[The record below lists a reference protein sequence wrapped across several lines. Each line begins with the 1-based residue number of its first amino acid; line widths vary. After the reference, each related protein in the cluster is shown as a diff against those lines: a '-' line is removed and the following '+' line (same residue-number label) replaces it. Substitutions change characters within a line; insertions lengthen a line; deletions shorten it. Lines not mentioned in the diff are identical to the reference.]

1 MSVHY
6 TPQTKKRP
14 ESPTLAS
21 MSGGQ
26 ARGIRLLV
34 CNLPLLLLLLLL
46 VLQPWSDGGCLV
58 GLCLPAWAALTNS
71 LPALLFFCQRRRLSG
86 VPSRH
91 VAVATGVKGR
101 MKEQVPSLFFF
112 FLHPRSFLP
121 STPTPPIQ
129 ASFSS
134 STATSLPGSPGSLA
148 SSIYSCICHP
158 FCAASHSGAGRVR
171 AGGAESVSGIW
182 AVDSDVSS

>member
-6 TPQTKKRP
+6 TPQTKKHP

-26 ARGIRLLV
+26 ARGSRLLV
-34 CNLPLLLLLLLL
+34 CNLLLLLLLLFLFLLLLPL

-58 GLCLPAWAALTNS
+58 GLCLPAWAAPTNS

-101 MKEQVPSLFFF
+101 MKEQVPSLFFSF
-112 FLHPRSFLP
+112 FTPDPSSPPLLPLLSKPPSPHPQPPLCPAPPDHSPPP
-121 STPTPPIQ
+121 STPAFVILFAPPH
-129 ASFSS
+129 
-134 STATSLPGSPGSLA
+134 TLEL
-148 SSIYSCICHP
+148 
-158 FCAASHSGAGRVR
+158 
-171 AGGAESVSGIW
+171 GG
-182 AVDSDVSS
+182 